1 MCWILVCDIIAADL
15 QKISN
20 PGEVTFTPSG
30 IKLCIGGHSANVSID
45 LMKLGL
51 QKGSVSSIG
60 AIGNDIFGEFIEEE
74 LKKYDM
80 FELIVKCYSVYS
92 NS

>member
-1 MCWILVCDIIAADL
+1 MLVTCAGILICDIIAADL

-51 QKGSVSSIG
+51 
-60 AIGNDIFGEFIEEE
+60 
-74 LKKYDM
+74 KK
-80 FELIVKCYSVYS
+80 V
-92 NS
+92 